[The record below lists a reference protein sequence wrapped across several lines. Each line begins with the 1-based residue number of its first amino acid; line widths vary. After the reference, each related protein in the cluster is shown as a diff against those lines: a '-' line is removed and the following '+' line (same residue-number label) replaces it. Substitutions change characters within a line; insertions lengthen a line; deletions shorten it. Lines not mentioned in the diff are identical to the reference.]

1 MKKLLLLLLLPL
13 FSLSQQ
19 CVNVDTV
26 YVSAKVREIKT
37 KDILFGIKQIAEEEL
52 STKYCLSDS
61 GYAVQVEVFY
71 FGIPKSTL
79 RVAGIEKSN
88 TTTQVGV
95 RLRVKACNVCPEV
108 KYEGRGESDTEIRA
122 VMIELQ
128 EGSIPFAKM
137 TLSNSIKKA
146 IEECVS
152 KMP

>member
-13 FSLSQQ
+13 FSLGQQ
-19 CVNVDTV
+19 CVHVDTV

-37 KDILFGIKQIAEEEL
+37 KDVLFGIKQIAEEEL

-79 RVAGIEKSN
+79 RIAGVEKSN

-95 RLRVKACNVCPEV
+95 RLRVKACKVCPEV

-128 EGSIPFAKM
+128 EGTIPFAKM
-137 TLSNSIKKA
+137 TVSNSIKKA
-146 IEECVS
+146 IEECIS